1 MTTPIPPEMDPAT
14 EWVGRPSSN
23 VTYTRAPRL
32 TPMRVRVRDI
42 ALTLASLCVVLLTA
56 LLLYAWA
63 SVGSALSEVGT
74 SEPAPTW
81 ECTPTPD
88 WPC

>member
-1 MTTPIPPEMDPAT
+1 
-14 EWVGRPSSN
+14 
-23 VTYTRAPRL
+23 
-32 TPMRVRVRDI
+32 MRVRVRDI

-74 SEPAPTW
+74 PTPATSW